1 VSTGASGSLLVA
13 LLAAYLVGAV
23 PVGLL
28 VARLA
33 GGGDI
38 RSKGSGNIGATN
50 LLRTLGPVAGA
61 ATLAGDILKGWLAV
75 TAARAI
81 APDEPWALAAGAVAA
96 IVGNCWPVFLR
107 FRGGKGVA
115 TGLGAFLG
123 VAPWALLPSVV
134 VFVAVVAAT
143 RFISLASL
151 CGALCLPVG
160 AALLG
165 YGRAAV
171 VAAVVVFAIVL
182 LRHRAN
188 VQRLVSGTESRLGQ
202 RAAGA

>member
-1 VSTGASGSLLVA
+1 VSTWLLLAVV
-13 LLAAYLVGAV
+13 AAYLVGAV

-38 RSKGSGNIGATN
+38 RSQGSGNIGATN
-50 LLRTLGPVAGA
+50 LLRTLGPVAGV
-61 ATLAGDILKGWLAV
+61 ATLVGDVLKGWLAV
-75 TAARAI
+75 SVARAI
-81 APDEPWALAAGAVAA
+81 APDEPWAPAAGAVAA
-96 IVGNCWPVFLR
+96 IAGNCWPVFLR

-115 TGLGAFLG
+115 TGLGAFLPL
-123 VAPWALLPSVV
+123 APWALLPSVV
-134 VFVAVVAAT
+134 VFAAVVAAT
-143 RFISLASL
+143 RFVSLASL
-151 CGALCLPVG
+151 CGALSLPIG
-160 AALLG
+160 AAVLG

-188 VQRLVSGTESRLGQ
+188 LQRLVSGTESRFGH